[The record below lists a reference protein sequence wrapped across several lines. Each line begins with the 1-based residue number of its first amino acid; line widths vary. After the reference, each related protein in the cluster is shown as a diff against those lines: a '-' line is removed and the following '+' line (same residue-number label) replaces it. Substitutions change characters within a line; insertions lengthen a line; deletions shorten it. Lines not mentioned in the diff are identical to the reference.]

1 MKEKINEKMTEVTNY
16 ILEKNV
22 KDITIDDFN
31 ILNVELTKIE
41 FEESK
46 EQRDKNNSEMV
57 EAMTKVLMNRS

>member
-46 EQRDKNNSEMV
+46 EQRDKNNSEMI
-57 EAMTKVLMNRS
+57 EAMTKVIMNRS

>member
-22 KDITIDDFN
+22 KDITIDGFN

-46 EQRDKNNSEMV
+46 EQRDKNNSEMI
-57 EAMTKVLMNRS
+57 EAMTKVIMNRS